1 MADASISE
9 QIVREAPDIEAY
21 KMGLLTAANNL
32 QAPTLPGYQV
42 AGLTDQQ
49 KAAINIGQQG
59 IGAYQPYL
67 TGAGQ
72 TMGQGVGMLGNA
84 ANLMQGADTRGQ
96 FAGGQSALNMAG
108 QSAQNAGQSFNTG
121 NNAANYMS
129 PYMQNV
135 IDIQKREAQ
144 RQAGIQGTQQQAQAT
159 QSGAFGGSRD
169 AIMRAERE
177 RNLGTQ
183 MNDIQATG
191 LQNAYQNAQ
200 NQFNTE
206 QNAQLQKSQA
216 LQGVG
221 QGIGNL
227 AAQQFGIGQQMAQ
240 GIGALGTQYGNLGTQ
255 QAALGQTAQGL
266 GQNDVNQLYNLG
278 AVQQK
283 QSQAVLD
290 AQRATSMQNAM
301 QPYQHLAFQSDIYK
315 GAPSSQMGV
324 TTAMQ
329 PTPSPF
335 QQIAG
340 LGTGLVSGAAAG
352 AKLGLF

>member
-1 MADASISE
+1 MADVTTTE

-21 KMGLLTAANNL
+21 KMGLLNAANVL
-32 QAPTLPGYQV
+32 QAPELPQYQV

-49 KAAINIGQQG
+49 KAAIGLGQQG

-67 TGAGQ
+67 QGAGQ
-72 TMGQGVGMLGNA
+72 TMGQGAGMLGTA

-96 FAGGQSALNMAG
+96 FAGGRGALS
-108 QSAQNAGQSFNTG
+108 QAQQAAQAAGQSFNAGT
-121 NNAANYMS
+121 NAADYMS

-135 IDIQKREAQ
+135 VDIQRREAQ
-144 RQAGIQGTQQQAQAT
+144 RQAAIQGTQQQAQAT
-159 QSGAFGGSRD
+159 QSGAFGGGRD

-191 LQNAYQNAQ
+191 LQNAYQNAM

-216 LQGVG
+216 LQGLG

-227 AAQQFGIGQQMAQ
+227 AAQQFGIGQQMSQ

-255 QAALGQTAQGL
+255 QAALGQTAQAL
-266 GQNDVNQLYNLG
+266 GQSDVNQLYNLG

-283 QSQAVLD
+283 QTQAVLD
-290 AQRATSMQNAM
+290 AQRASAMQTAM
-301 QPYQHLAFQSDIYK
+301 QPYQQLAFQSDIYK

-340 LGTGLVSGAAAG
+340 LGTGLVSGAAA
-352 AKLGLF
+352 ANKLGLF